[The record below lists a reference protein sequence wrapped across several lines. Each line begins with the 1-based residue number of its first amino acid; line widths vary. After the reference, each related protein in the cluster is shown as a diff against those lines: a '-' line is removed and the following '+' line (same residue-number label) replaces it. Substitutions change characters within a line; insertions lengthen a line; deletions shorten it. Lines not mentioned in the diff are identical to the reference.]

1 MNHSLSKEKE
11 RERSE
16 DETGGNDA
24 RARRALRVKSINI
37 IKIVSI
43 TNWAGDEKKTVGRM
57 QKRKTMKTARN
68 EKWVKP
74 QS

>member
-43 TNWAGDEKKTVGRM
+43 TNWAGDEKKQLVEC
-57 QKRKTMKTARN
+57 KR
-68 EKWVKP
+68 EKL
-74 QS
+74 